1 MNETYKAMTECAA
14 EAARVAG
21 KVRKERLDGPTPCA
35 KFDLRALVNHWVLY
49 TSHGLE
55 RRALKQP
62 IPEELLQRDFTAEDD
77 WAAAYAA
84 QLDRALAAWARP
96 AAWEGE
102 IPLGEGHSA
111 AAPEIA
117 AMIVKE
123 LAVHGW
129 DVARSIGEDF
139 ALTDASA
146 ALVLA
151 VVEEHGEIYRQY
163 QGFAAPVAVPADAP
177 LFTRA
182 LALSGRDPHQ
192 TL

>member
-1 MNETYKAMTECAA
+1 MTSPSPIE
-14 EAARVAG
+14 
-21 KVRKERLDGPTPCA
+21 KD
-35 KFDLRALVNHWVLY
+35 
-49 TSHGLE
+49 TSS
-55 RRALKQP
+55 
-62 IPEELLQRDFTAEDD
+62 T
-77 WAAAYAA
+77 
-84 QLDRALAAWARP
+84 AWARP

-139 ALTDASA
+139 ALSDASA

-163 QGFAAPVAVPADAP
+163 QGFAAPRGGPP
-177 LFTRA
+177 PGRRA
-182 LALSGRDPHQ
+182 RWG
-192 TL
+192 